1 MNRLTGGQAKA
12 QLRAKKV
19 LVTLVTSISSATS
32 SEQSPS
38 SRTFCRTP
46 IKISINVCGDA
57 RLVSFHYKYQSLK
70 GWLRIGIPTCSLGY
84 SSKVQMS
91 EQPGIGKKKKRP
103 DKDPL
108 LFHLL
113 QCRVQGFY
121 IFFH

>member
-19 LVTLVTSISSATS
+19 LVTLATSISSATS

-38 SRTFCRTP
+38 SRTFRRTP
-46 IKISINVCGDA
+46 LKISI
-57 RLVSFHYKYQSLK
+57 FHYNYQSLK

-84 SSKVQMS
+84 CSKVQMS
-91 EQPGIGKKKKRP
+91 AQPRNWQKKKRP

-113 QCRVQGFY
+113 QCRVQCFY